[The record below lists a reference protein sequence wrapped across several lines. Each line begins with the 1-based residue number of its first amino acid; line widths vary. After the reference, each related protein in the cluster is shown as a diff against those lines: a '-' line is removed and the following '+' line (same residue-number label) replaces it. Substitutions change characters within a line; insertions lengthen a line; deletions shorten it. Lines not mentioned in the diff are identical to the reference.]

1 VDLEQVFYHPFMA
14 LNHAPRGLG
23 QATDRPQAIEG
34 SLAESVECAASPG
47 DLSVL
52 IVDTARGRQA
62 SLALDHPQRESQA
75 RTAADTGNKLA
86 QLQEPMTDP
95 TLAPNTEAPNGDVP
109 GALADRRDLE
119 GNGSGSPH
127 GEMRERSPLAIPFIR
142 RVASGE
148 DARLRQ
154 HLGVAESPS
163 DAAGRST
170 DSADSAEG
178 VSAFLGR
185 LLNQLS
191 LSAWLPAVMLIGSL
205 AVLLQLRAQHN
216 RHLVQAVTTLV
227 NRPLGLLILLLLAII
242 LATIVT
248 QAFEFEVIRLLEG
261 YWGDSFITK
270 RASRFFVGRQLRK
283 QRHLE
288 EKRDELKLQ
297 AFRTTKPKLLERK
310 IISRNKAYIVG
321 LIEDELSN
329 HQNETPTGWRAKR
342 RLREA
347 ENFDWEQYAPA
358 DLMGRLDAVETQLDE
373 FPDDY
378 RVLPTKLGNVIR
390 AIEDSISL
398 PPEEDLENFVVRRW
412 GETSNALRQQHDQ
425 YRTRLDL
432 YCMLVFVFLVLSILS
447 PLLISLG
454 PRNLPSTIGT
464 SLAYL
469 VMSFVSYTAAI
480 ASARGYGSAIK
491 AIAEYDRPNKTK
503 YWPWSRSNTTE
514 DAPTRP

>member
-1 VDLEQVFYHPFMA
+1 MALKHPTSLGSVADRRGSIAVDL
-14 LNHAPRGLG
+14 
-23 QATDRPQAIEG
+23 
-34 SLAESVECAASPG
+34 AERVECAGSPIDPS
-47 DLSVL
+47 DLVL
-52 IVDTARGRQA
+52 GAAGERQA
-62 SLALDHPQRESQA
+62 SLTVDRARGEGWA
-75 RTAADTGNKLA
+75 RTTEDTNNRAA
-86 QLQEPMTDP
+86 QPQETMADR
-95 TLAPNTEAPNGDVP
+95 
-109 GALADRRDLE
+109 ALASNPEAGNRGAPATIADRHDPQSYGPDSQDDEVR
-119 GNGSGSPH
+119 G
-127 GEMRERSPLAIPFIR
+127 RSAGAIPFMR
-142 RVASGE
+142 RVASREG
-148 DARLRQ
+148 ARLRQ

-170 DSADSAEG
+170 DNVDSAEG

-216 RHLVQAVTTLV
+216 RQLVQAVTTLV

-242 LATIVT
+242 LATMVT

-261 YWGDSFITK
+261 YWGGSFITK
-270 RASRFFVGRQLRK
+270 EISRLFVSRQLR
-283 QRHLE
+283 RHKRLE
-288 EKRDELKLQ
+288 EKRDKLKLQ
-297 AFRTTKPKLLERK
+297 AFRDTKLLERK
-310 IISRNKAYIVG
+310 IISHNKAYIVD

-329 HQNETPTGWRAKR
+329 SQSGSPTGWRAKR

-358 DLMGRLDAVETQLDE
+358 DLMGRLDAVEVQLDE
-373 FPDDY
+373 YPDDY

-390 AIEDSISL
+390 AVEDSISL
-398 PPEEDLENFVVRRW
+398 PQEEDLENFVVRRW
-412 GETSNALRQQHDQ
+412 SETPSALRQQHDQ

-447 PLLISLG
+447 PLLLSLG

-491 AIAEYDRPNKTK
+491 AIAESDRPDKAR
-503 YWPWSRSNTTE
+503 YWPWSRSNATKG
-514 DAPTRP
+514 APTWQ